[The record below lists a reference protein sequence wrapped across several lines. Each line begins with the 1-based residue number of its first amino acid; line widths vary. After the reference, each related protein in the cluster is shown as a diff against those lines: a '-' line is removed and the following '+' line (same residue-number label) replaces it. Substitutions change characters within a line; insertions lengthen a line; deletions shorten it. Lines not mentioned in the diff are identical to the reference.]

1 MKRDYIKITLTKD
14 IESYVESEIAKL
26 DWEDILE
33 NTGMLAYRNA
43 DSIRNA
49 MERDLEK
56 MSQLI
61 ELLPGAHAISY
72 TENYLTTGN
81 LNVRMEITQ
90 NNDVY
95 KIAGSRITKNNEIL
109 YSLR

>member
-1 MKRDYIKITLTKD
+1 MKMDDIKITLTKD
-14 IESYVESEIAKL
+14 IDSYVESEHAKL

-33 NTGMLAYRNA
+33 NTGILAYRNA
-43 DSIRNA
+43 DCIRNA
-49 MERDLEK
+49 MHRDLEK
-56 MSQLI
+56 MSELI
-61 ELLPGAHAISY
+61 DLQPDADAIAY

-95 KIAGSRITKNNEIL
+95 KMAGSRIIKNNETL
-109 YSLR
+109 YRLR